1 MVGYSMTLNLVP
13 DLSKIAKFK
22 RKVLVS
28 ALLIFAIFLLE
39 NWFESLIQHRYQQD
53 AKVETLQRLNVVR
66 ANLETFLNKNLSLIK
81 GMSIAIASNPTLD
94 QLAFARYAKEILRG
108 ETLLHNLAGAPD
120 MVVRYI
126 YPMAGNEKVLGL
138 DYNRNA
144 KQRDEALIVKT
155 SRSVVVAGPVEL
167 VQGGH
172 AFIGRAPVFYY
183 DEDSQQ
189 EKFWGIISSVM
200 KLEAVLNA
208 SGFFDFQAQ
217 QAIALRK
224 KSTAQLAAKM
234 IYGPSDIFT
243 AKAVVIELS
252 VAGETWEL
260 AANVTTT
267 SVTMTNAVN
276 SLRIAFVL
284 FGLLIA
290 TIAVLSWRRSYERSR
305 LIEQLTYRE
314 GMLERVGGLASV
326 GGWEYHCAHGFT
338 FCSKEV
344 YNLLE
349 LDEGNGD
356 ISPVLLLNMVDAEHR
371 QSLQQ
376 KIDLLLS
383 NRLPIDL
390 EIPIRCASGHEKWIQ
405 IQAFVEG
412 TCQQE
417 QIIQGVAQDITQR
430 KQSTEIIKR
439 QANYDPL
446 TQLANRT
453 LFDER
458 LEYTVL
464 NAKRSQQMFALL
476 YIDLDRFKL
485 INDSLGHEI
494 GDKLLV
500 EVAAR
505 LLTEIRE
512 SDTLSRRS
520 GDEFTLILNNLHHK
534 NAAEVIA
541 NNILKALK
549 EAFYIDDQQI
559 YIGASIGITI
569 YPNDGDSASI
579 LLRNADQGMYS
590 AKNKG
595 RSTFSYFTAQ
605 MQVTSHRQLRLHM
618 DMIDALDNNLFEVHY
633 QPIVDLAEGRI
644 IEFEALVRW
653 NHPELGPISP
663 EELVS
668 LAEEVGLIGRL
679 GDIVM
684 QQALNDVKELNY
696 QFKSNIGI
704 AINKSYREFILSHG
718 VAPKWLEKIQLESQ
732 QCPITIEI
740 TESLLIEND
749 EIYQTLEQLR
759 DAGIKIAIDDFGTG
773 YSSLSY
779 LRRFP
784 IDQLKIDRS
793 FIKDIDS
800 DKEELAL
807 VDIILAMAENLHI
820 KVVAEGVENAAQMSL
835 LQARN
840 CDFCQGYHIAKP
852 MPKDQLEQWLRTH
865 LASEETASASMLD

>member
-1 MVGYSMTLNLVP
+1 
-13 DLSKIAKFK
+13 
-22 RKVLVS
+22 
-28 ALLIFAIFLLE
+28 
-39 NWFESLIQHRYQQD
+39 
-53 AKVETLQRLNVVR
+53 
-66 ANLETFLNKNLSLIK
+66 
-81 GMSIAIASNPTLD
+81 
-94 QLAFARYAKEILRG
+94 
-108 ETLLHNLAGAPD
+108 
-120 MVVRYI
+120 
-126 YPMAGNEKVLGL
+126 
-138 DYNRNA
+138 
-144 KQRDEALIVKT
+144 
-155 SRSVVVAGPVEL
+155 
-167 VQGGH
+167 
-172 AFIGRAPVFYY
+172 
-183 DEDSQQ
+183 
-189 EKFWGIISSVM
+189 
-200 KLEAVLNA
+200 
-208 SGFFDFQAQ
+208 
-217 QAIALRK
+217 
-224 KSTAQLAAKM
+224 
-234 IYGPSDIFT
+234 
-243 AKAVVIELS
+243 
-252 VAGETWEL
+252 
-260 AANVTTT
+260 
-267 SVTMTNAVN
+267 
-276 SLRIAFVL
+276 
-284 FGLLIA
+284 
-290 TIAVLSWRRSYERSR
+290 
-305 LIEQLTYRE
+305 
-314 GMLERVGGLASV
+314 
-326 GGWEYHCAHGFT
+326 
-338 FCSKEV
+338 
-344 YNLLE
+344 
-349 LDEGNGD
+349 
-356 ISPVLLLNMVDAEHR
+356 
-371 QSLQQ
+371 
-376 KIDLLLS
+376 
-383 NRLPIDL
+383 
-390 EIPIRCASGHEKWIQ
+390 
-405 IQAFVEG
+405 
-412 TCQQE
+412 
-417 QIIQGVAQDITQR
+417 VAQDITQR